1 MTLSFLRNFTF
12 STLCLGVAACGSG
25 PGSEEAFK
33 RAASAAEGIYTIT
46 LDTENALGCAEE
58 GSSLIGGGTE
68 FALVKSANYGFSPA
82 LFYLRCLNLDDCRD
96 QFDQFEVIE
105 ALNADATVFSSLDAL
120 GNFRGG
126 RITTGF
132 WQDDGTCRDAE
143 KDEAILSIDD
153 NGTLE
158 FVVEHYLIEE
168 TQQDV
173 EGYCTTE
180 GTSAALESAVCQSAQ
195 ASSGTLIEVR

>member
-1 MTLSFLRNFTF
+1 MMTLSFLRNFTF
-12 STLCLGVAACGSG
+12 STLCLGVAACGSS
-25 PGSEEAFK
+25 SEEAFK
-33 RAASAAEGIYTIT
+33 RAASGAEGIYTIT

-58 GSSLIGGGTE
+58 GTSLIGEGTE
-68 FALVKSANYGFSPA
+68 FALVKSAKYGFSPA
-82 LFYLRCLNLDDCRD
+82 LFYLRCLNLDDCRV
-96 QFDQFEVIE
+96 QFDQFEVIN
-105 ALNADATVFSSLDAL
+105 ALNADATVFSHLDAL

-158 FVVEHYLIEE
+158 FVVERYLIEE

-173 EGYCTTE
+173 GGYCTTD
-180 GTSAALESAVCQSAQ
+180 GTSAALDSAVCQSVQ